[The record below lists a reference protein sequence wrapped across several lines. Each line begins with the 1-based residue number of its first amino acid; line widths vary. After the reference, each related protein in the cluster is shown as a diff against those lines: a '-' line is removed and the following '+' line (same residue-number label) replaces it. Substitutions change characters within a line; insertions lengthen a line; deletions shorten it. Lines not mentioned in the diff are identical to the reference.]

1 MTAPIPKRPI
11 DMMHVITFIT
21 GLLMAGFGAWLAL
34 DSRVTRVE
42 TTMENA
48 KLAEV
53 PGRLATIEANQNQVL
68 GLLRRADDDG
78 GRK

>member
-78 GRK
+78 GHK